1 MQVHPPTLLLA
12 IAPEWGWLALAIGL
26 LVLRSLYLVWR
37 SRRRARRFSR
47 HRSEAD

>member
-1 MQVHPPTLLLA
+1 MQFPTPLRLLA

-26 LVLRSLYLVWR
+26 LVLRSLYLFWR

-47 HRSEAD
+47 HRSDAD